1 MVGDGVGD
9 GGEVNMFVGM
19 ALERVP
25 SMIVCGLL
33 DWYGLVWF
41 GLRLEWFGLVW
52 VGTSMHVWNFLV
64 RYQDIGK

>member
-1 MVGDGVGD
+1 
-9 GGEVNMFVGM
+9 MFVGM

-52 VGTSMHVWNFLV
+52 FGLEHQCMCGIFLCDIRTLENEVG
-64 RYQDIGK
+64 QIQ